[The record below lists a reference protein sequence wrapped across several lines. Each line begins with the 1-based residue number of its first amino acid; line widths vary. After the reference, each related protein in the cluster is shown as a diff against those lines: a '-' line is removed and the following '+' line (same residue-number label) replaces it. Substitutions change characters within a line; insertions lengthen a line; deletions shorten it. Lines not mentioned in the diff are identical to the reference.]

1 MDTAA
6 DIVTQLAARQH
17 EEEWFEFKT
26 NWCEPRILG
35 EYVSALSNA
44 AALTG
49 CDEGYLIW
57 GVEDGSHDI
66 VGTTFDRHIN
76 VKGEPLEHY
85 IARQLTPSIAFKF
98 EEATVGDKRV
108 VLLRVPAARRFPTAF
123 NGERYLR
130 IGSSKVN
137 LAKHPERKASLFDA
151 LTHGLP
157 TMETMEAES
166 QDLSFVQ
173 LFAYYAGRGIR
184 LREETFEKNLGL
196 LTPAGR
202 FNLLAQLLSD
212 DSRIPVRVSIFRGS
226 DKASP
231 LISVREFG
239 NTCLLATLDKVLE
252 YGDVINLVQADEK
265 GRVVER
271 QEKPL
276 FDADVYREGVINAF
290 VHNRWV
296 DGNAPMITV
305 YSDRVEILSRGSLA
319 PKQTVEGFFLGE
331 SVPVNKRL
339 SDLFLQLHIS
349 ERSGRGVPKII
360 SAYGRSSYEFRENS
374 ISLTIPFEWLGNDS
388 NRKKDGRSR
397 AEASPVGTDTEAAI
411 LAELMDNPNLTQ
423 PQLSSRLGRSLRTVQ
438 RALASLQEEGSIE
451 RVGSNKKGYWK
462 VL

>member
-1 MDTAA
+1 M
-6 DIVTQLAARQH
+6 
-17 EEEWFEFKT
+17 
-26 NWCEPRILG
+26 
-35 EYVSALSNA
+35 
-44 AALTG
+44 
-49 CDEGYLIW
+49 
-57 GVEDGSHDI
+57 
-66 VGTTFDRHIN
+66 
-76 VKGEPLEHY
+76 
-85 IARQLTPSIAFKF
+85 
-98 EEATVGDKRV
+98 
-108 VLLRVPAARRFPTAF
+108 
-123 NGERYLR
+123 
-130 IGSSKVN
+130 
-137 LAKHPERKASLFDA
+137 
-151 LTHGLP
+151 
-157 TMETMEAES
+157 
-166 QDLSFVQ
+166 
-173 LFAYYAGRGIR
+173 
-184 LREETFEKNLGL
+184 
-196 LTPAGR
+196 
-202 FNLLAQLLSD
+202 
-212 DSRIPVRVSIFRGS
+212 
-226 DKASP
+226 
-231 LISVREFG
+231 
-239 NTCLLATLDKVLE
+239 
-252 YGDVINLVQADEK
+252 
-265 GRVVER
+265 ER

-374 ISLTIPFEWLGNDS
+374 ISLTIPFEWLGDDS
-388 NRKKDGRSR
+388 NRKKGGRSR

-423 PQLSSRLGRSLRTVQ
+423 PQLSSRLGRGLRTVQ